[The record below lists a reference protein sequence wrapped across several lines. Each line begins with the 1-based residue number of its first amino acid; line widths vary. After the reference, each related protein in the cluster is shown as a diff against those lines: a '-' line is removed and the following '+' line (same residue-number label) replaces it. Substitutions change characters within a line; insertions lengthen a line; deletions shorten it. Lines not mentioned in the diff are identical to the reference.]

1 MSKLKAALEKA
12 KEKRERQFKNFTPAL
27 RRTAADPEKEQ
38 PDEDPNG
45 DMEASILEVKYTK
58 TKIHKIDQNNLWNN
72 NILALFKDNDTNDQI
87 KLLRTQILNK
97 LKSINGN
104 TIMVTSANP
113 GEGKTFVSINLGVS
127 IAQQLDKTALIVDA
141 DLRQPWKHHKSFSD
155 DFWGIKTDKGLS
167 DYFMG
172 HAEIED
178 ILINPSIEKLTIIP
192 GGRITSNSAEY
203 FASSK
208 MEKLVKQLK
217 KRYKERIIIFD
228 CPSILTYSDPLV
240 FSHLIDGIL
249 LVIEAERTQPDEIKK
264 AVSLLKGCNIIGCIY
279 NKSRERTNL

>member
-12 KEKRERQFKNFTPAL
+12 KENRERQIKNGSPKL
-27 RRTAADPEKEQ
+27 RRPTSDLENRKFI
-38 PDEDPNG
+38 EDQHG
-45 DMEASILEVKYTK
+45 EAEPPVLEVKYTK
-58 TKIHKIDQNNLWNN
+58 TRIHKIDQNNLLNN

-87 KLLRTQILNK
+87 KLLRTQILSK

-127 IAQQLDKTALIVDA
+127 IAQQLDRTALIVDA

-192 GGRITSNSAEY
+192 GGQITPNSAEY

-208 MEKLVKQLK
+208 MEKLVRQLK
-217 KRYKERIIIFD
+217 ERYKERIIIFD

-264 AVSLLKGCNIIGCIY
+264 VVSLLKGCNILGCIY
-279 NKSRERTNL
+279 NKSRNKADL